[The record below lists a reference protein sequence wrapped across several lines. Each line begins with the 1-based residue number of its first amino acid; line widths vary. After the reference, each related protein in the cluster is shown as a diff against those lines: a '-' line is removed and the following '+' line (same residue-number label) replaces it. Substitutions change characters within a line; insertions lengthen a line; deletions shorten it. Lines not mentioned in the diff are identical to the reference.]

1 MYIPYEELPDNS
13 KIWIYQS
20 ERRLTDEE
28 VIKISELL
36 HAYTESWQAHGA
48 DLKASYRVMYNHF
61 VILAVNEDANA
72 ATGCSIDDSVRA
84 VKSIQ
89 QHIDT
94 NLLDRLSITYK
105 DKDGRV
111 KIVSK
116 KIFRELIETGDI
128 NENTIVFNNMITK
141 LGEYEKYWEVP
152 MHQSWHT
159 NVFAKK

>member
-1 MYIPYEELPDNS
+1 MYIPFEELPDTA

-28 VIKISELL
+28 VVKISGLL
-36 HAYTESWQAHGA
+36 HTYTESWQAHGS
-48 DLKASYRVMYNHF
+48 DLKASFRVMYNHF

-84 VKSIQ
+84 IKSIQ

-105 DKDGRV
+105 DKDRRV

-116 KIFRELIETGDI
+116 KTFREILETGEI
-128 NENTIVFNNMITK
+128 SENTIVFNNMITK
-141 LGEYEKYWEVP
+141 LGEYEKNWEVP
-152 MHQSWHT
+152 MHQSWHA
-159 NVFAKK
+159 NVFAAK

>member
-1 MYIPYEELPDNS
+1 MYIPYEDLPDSS

-20 ERRLTDEE
+20 ERKLTDEE
-28 VIKISELL
+28 VVKISELL
-36 HAYTESWQAHGA
+36 HTYTESWQAHGA
-48 DLKASYRVMYNHF
+48 DLKASFRVMYNHF

-84 VKSIQ
+84 IKSIQ
-89 QHIDT
+89 QHIET

-116 KIFRELIETGDI
+116 KVFREMIESEDI
-128 NENTIVFNNMITK
+128 SENTIVFNNMITK
-141 LGEYEKYWEVP
+141 LSEYEKYWEVP
-152 MHQSWHT
+152 MHQSWHA
-159 NVFAKK
+159 NVFAAK

>member
-1 MYIPYEELPDNS
+1 MYIPFENLPESS

-20 ERRLTDEE
+20 ERKLTDEE
-28 VIKISELL
+28 VVKISELL
-36 HAYTESWQAHGA
+36 HAYTETWQAHGA

-84 VKSIQ
+84 IKSIQ
-89 QHIDT
+89 KHIKT

-105 DKDGRV
+105 DRDGRV
-111 KIVSK
+111 KIASK
-116 KIFRELIETGDI
+116 KIFKEMVETG
-128 NENTIVFNNMITK
+128 ELSEQTIVFNNMITK

-152 MHQSWHT
+152 MHKSWHA
-159 NVFAKK
+159 NVFGIK

>member
-1 MYIPYEELPDNS
+1 MYVPYDELPDNS

-28 VIKISELL
+28 IIKISGLL
-36 HAYTESWQAHGA
+36 HTYTESWQAHGA

-84 VKSIQ
+84 IKSIQ
-89 QHIDT
+89 QHIET
-94 NLLDRLSITYK
+94 NLLDRLSITFK
-105 DKDGRV
+105 DKDGGV

-116 KIFRELIETGDI
+116 KVFREMIETGDI
-128 NENTIVFNNMITK
+128 SENTIVFNNMITK

-152 MHQSWHT
+152 MHQSWHA

>member
-48 DLKASYRVMYNHF
+48 DLRASYRVMYNHF
-61 VILAVNEDANA
+61 VILAVNEDTNA

-89 QHIDT
+89 QHIET

-116 KIFRELIETGDI
+116 KIFKEMIETGDI
-128 NENTIVFNNMITK
+128 SENTIVFNNMITK

-152 MHQSWHT
+152 MYKSWHAK
-159 NVFAKK
+159 VFAKK

>member
-1 MYIPYEELPDNS
+1 MYLPFEELPDNS

-28 VIKISELL
+28 VVKISELL
-36 HAYTESWQAHGA
+36 HAYTETWQAHGA
-48 DLKASYRVMYNHF
+48 DLKASFRVMYNHF

-84 VKSIQ
+84 IKSIQ
-89 QHIDT
+89 QHIET

-116 KIFRELIETGDI
+116 KTFREMLETGEI
-128 NENTIVFNNMITK
+128 SENTIVFNNMITK
-141 LGEYEKYWEVP
+141 LGEYEKNWEVT
-152 MHQSWHT
+152 MHQSWHA
-159 NVFAKK
+159 NVFAAK

>member
-1 MYIPYEELPDNS
+1 MYIPFEELPDTA

-36 HAYTESWQAHGA
+36 HAYTSSWQAHGA

-84 VKSIQ
+84 IKSIQ

-94 NLLDRLSITYK
+94 NLFDRLSITFK

-111 KIVSK
+111 NIVSK
-116 KIFRELIETGDI
+116 KVFREMIETDEVS
-128 NENTIVFNNMITK
+128 ENTIVFNNMITK
-141 LGEYEKYWEVP
+141 LGEYEKNWEVT
-152 MHQSWHT
+152 MHQSWHA
-159 NVFAKK
+159 NVFAAK